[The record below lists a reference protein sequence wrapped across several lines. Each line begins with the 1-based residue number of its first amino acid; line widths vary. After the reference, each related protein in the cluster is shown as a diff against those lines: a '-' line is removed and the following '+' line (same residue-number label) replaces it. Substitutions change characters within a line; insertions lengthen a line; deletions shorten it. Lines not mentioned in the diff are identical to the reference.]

1 MEDAPLAAPNADSDA
16 LIHEIERLR
25 DRADELEQE
34 LAAEREHSASLES
47 ALQRQRRARTQ
58 LHDEAAR
65 LRTRLEQGGHEV
77 PPPAWADRPVNPSL
91 RTRWRW
97 ITRFLV
103 LVVFLAVLG
112 AAYLIVH
119 GYIHHENLGDVWNDV
134 KNFF

>member
-47 ALQRQRRARTQ
+47 ALQRQRQARTQ